1 MKSRILT
8 QVFAC
13 LITALSL
20 CSCKKLVEVDT
31 PKNQL
36 TTDKVFADS
45 TSATAAVVGVYA
57 LYDKYINNN
66 YNKFMGLYTDELT
79 YTSSTQGTLDY
90 VKSLVPATNTTN
102 LNYWKYNYASIYQCN
117 DIIEELQKS
126 TALSP
131 SAVIDFTN
139 EAKFLRAYAYF
150 HLVNVFG
157 SIPLITST
165 DVDVNATI
173 TISDSASVYK
183 QIVQDLKDAQS
194 NLSINYRGAG
204 RVRAN
209 KYAATALLAKVYLW
223 QKDWANAESSASA
236 IINSGLYTPLP
247 STTQAFLSNSK
258 ETILAFWTQNG
269 FVSDASNLIP
279 SSGAPGYFFTNTL
292 INAFELGD
300 LRKSNWVKT
309 SVVSSKTYYSPYKY
323 KNRAANTSS
332 PEYLIALRAGE
343 QYLIRAEARAQQGNI
358 SGSSGA
364 IADLNVIRTRAGL
377 GNYSGATDQSSVV
390 AAIRHEKQVELFT
403 EWGNRF
409 LDLKRTG
416 GLNAV
421 IAPLKTTW
429 KASAIV
435 LPIPQN
441 ELNTDPNLKQNQGY

>member
-1 MKSRILT
+1 MKSKRLT
-8 QVFAC
+8 QVLAC
-13 LITALSL
+13 LIGAIALF
-20 CSCKKLVEVDT
+20 SCKKLVEVNT

-45 TSATAAVVGVYA
+45 TSATAAVIGIYA

-90 VKSLVPATNTTN
+90 VKSLVPATNTPN

-117 DIIEELQKS
+117 DIIEQLQKS
-126 TALSP
+126 TALS
-131 SAVIDFTN
+131 SSTVLDFTN

-150 HLVNVFG
+150 HLVNVYG
-157 SIPLITST
+157 SVPLVIST
-165 DVDVNATI
+165 DVNVNATI
-173 TISDSASVYK
+173 ANSDSASVYK
-183 QIVQDLKDAQS
+183 QIVRDLKDAQS

-209 KYAATALLAKVYLW
+209 KYAATALLSKVYLW
-223 QKDWANAESSASA
+223 QKDWVNAESSASA
-236 IINSGLYTPLP
+236 IINSSLYTPLP
-247 STTQAFLSNSK
+247 APAQAFLANSK
-258 ETILAFWTQNG
+258 ETILSFWTQNG
-269 FVSDASNLIP
+269 FVSDASSLIP
-279 SSGAPGYFFTNTL
+279 SSGAPGYFFTTSL
-292 INAFELGD
+292 VNAFELGD
-300 LRKSNWVKT
+300 LRKSNWIKT
-309 SVVSSKTYYSPYKY
+309 SVVSGKTYYSPYKY
-323 KNRAANTSS
+323 KNRAANTSV

-377 GNYSGATDQSSVV
+377 GNYSEATDQSSVV

-416 GLNAV
+416 GLNAA
-421 IAPLKTTW
+421 IGSFKSTW
-429 KASAIV
+429 KPNAIV

-441 ELNTDPNLKQNQGY
+441 ELNTNPNLTQNQGY